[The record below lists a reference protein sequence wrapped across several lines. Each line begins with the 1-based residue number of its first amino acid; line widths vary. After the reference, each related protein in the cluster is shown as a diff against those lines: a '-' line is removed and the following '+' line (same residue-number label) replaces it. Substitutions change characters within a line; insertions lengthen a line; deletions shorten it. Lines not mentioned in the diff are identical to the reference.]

1 MNNGNWTAEE
11 IRNEVKELVSK
22 VTEREPEEISDTAPF
37 IEELGI
43 DSLMAIEILVS
54 MDKKYKIQI
63 SDEDF
68 AKVKNV
74 NDAVELVRRSLEQR
88 PAMQ

>member
-1 MNNGNWTAEE
+1 MKDGNWTAEE
-11 IRNEVKELVSK
+11 IRNEVKQLVSK
-22 VTEREPEEISDTAPF
+22 VTELNAEEISDTALF

-63 SDEDF
+63 SDEEF
-68 AKVKNV
+68 TKVKNV
-74 NDAVELVRRSLEQR
+74 NDAVELVQRSLENR
-88 PAMQ
+88 PALQ